1 MNQSVRT
8 IAVSGG
14 KGGVG
19 KTNVSVNLALAL
31 INSGKSVMLMD
42 ADLGMANVDVML
54 KLKAERDLHQ
64 VITGQCELQDVVVQ
78 GPGGLQIVPASSG
91 VGKMAELSSVE
102 QANLVRAF
110 DDLQQSVDVL
120 VVDTAAGISSSVITF
135 SKACQEVIVVV
146 CDEPASLT
154 DAYALMKVLN
164 QEHGIKRF
172 QVLANMVTSA
182 EQGRKLFG
190 KLVNVADI
198 YLNVSIGFLGSI
210 PLDDRLREA
219 VRIQVPVVEEFPNS
233 AASLAFQRLAKAVNE
248 LPVLPPTTGNLEF
261 FVGRVATHENAMTRQ
276 VR

>member
-19 KTNVSVNLALAL
+19 KTNVSVNLALSL
-31 INSGKSVMLMD
+31 IADGKTVMLMD

-54 KLKAERDLHQ
+54 NLKPEHDLHD
-64 VITGQCELQDVVVQ
+64 VVTGQCELNEIIVE
-78 GPGGLQIVPASSG
+78 GPHGLQIIPASSG
-91 VGKMAELSSVE
+91 IGKMAELSSFE

-110 DDLQQSVDVL
+110 DELQQGVDFL
-120 VVDTAAGISSSVITF
+120 IIDTAAGISPSVITF
-135 SKACQEVIVVV
+135 SKASQEVIIVV

-164 QEHGIKRF
+164 QEHGVKRF
-172 QVLANMVTSA
+172 QVLANMVSSA
-182 EQGRKLFG
+182 EQGRTLFS

-210 PLDDRLREA
+210 PHDEKLRDA
-219 VRIQVPVVEEFPNS
+219 IRSQAPVVEAYPNS
-233 AASLAFQRLAKAVNE
+233 ASSLAFQRLAKSVNE

-261 FVGRVATHENAMTRQ
+261 FVGRVAGQ
-276 VR
+276 C

>member
-1 MNQSVRT
+1 MNDSVRT

-19 KTNVSVNLALAL
+19 KTNVSVNLALSL
-31 INSGKSVMLMD
+31 LKSGKSVMLMD

-54 KLKAERDLHQ
+54 NLKPERDLFH
-64 VITGQCELQDVVVQ
+64 VVTGKCALNDIIIE

-91 VGKMAELSSVE
+91 VGKMAELSPIE
-102 QANLVRAF
+102 QGNLVRAF
-110 DDLQQSVDVL
+110 DELQQKVDVL
-120 VVDTAAGISSSVITF
+120 IIDTAAGISNSVVNF

-172 QVLANMVTSA
+172 QVLANMVNDV
-182 EQGRKLFG
+182 EQGRLLYS

-210 PLDDRLREA
+210 PMDDKLREA
-219 VRIQVPVVEEFPNS
+219 IRQQAPVAEQFPNS
-233 AASLAFQRLAKAVNE
+233 ASSLAFQRLAKTINE

-261 FVGRVATHENAMTRQ
+261 FVGRVAGNENATAR
-276 VR
+276 

>member
-54 KLKAERDLHQ
+54 KLKAERDLHH
-64 VITGQCELQDVVVQ
+64 VITGQCELEDVVVQ

-91 VGKMAELSSVE
+91 VGKMAELNSVE

-110 DDLQQSVDVL
+110 DDLQQNVDVL

-219 VRIQVPVVEEFPNS
+219 VRIQVPVVEEFPNC
-233 AASLAFQRLAKAVNE
+233 AASLAFQRLAKTVNE

>member
-1 MNQSVRT
+1 MSDSVRT

-19 KTNVSVNLALAL
+19 KTNVSVNLALSL
-31 INSGKSVMLMD
+31 LKSGKSVMLMD

-54 KLKAERDLHQ
+54 NLKPERDLYH
-64 VITGQCELQDVVVQ
+64 VVTGQCPLDDIIIE
-78 GPGGLQIVPASSG
+78 GPGGLKIVPASSG
-91 VGKMAELSSVE
+91 VGKMAELSSIE
-102 QANLVRAF
+102 QGNLVRAF
-110 DDLQQSVDVL
+110 DMLQQQVDVL
-120 VVDTAAGISSSVITF
+120 IIDTAAGISNSVINF
-135 SKACQEVIVVV
+135 SKACQEVVVVV

-172 QVLANMVTSA
+172 QVLANMVTDI
-182 EQGRKLFG
+182 EQGRLLYS

-210 PLDDRLREA
+210 PMDEKLREA
-219 VRIQVPVVEEFPNS
+219 IRVQTPVAEQFPNS
-233 AASLAFQRLAKAVNE
+233 ASSLAFQRLAKTINE

-261 FVGRVATHENAMTRQ
+261 FVGRVAGNENATAR
-276 VR
+276 

>member
-1 MNQSVRT
+1 MMTDSVRT

-19 KTNVSVNLALAL
+19 KTNVSVNLALSL
-31 INSGKSVMLMD
+31 LRTGKSVMLMD

-54 KLKAERDLHQ
+54 NLKPERDLYH
-64 VITGQCELQDVVVQ
+64 VVTGKCALNDIIIE

-91 VGKMAELSSVE
+91 VGKMAELSPIE
-102 QANLVRAF
+102 QGNLVRAF
-110 DDLQQSVDVL
+110 DELQQQVDVL
-120 VVDTAAGISSSVITF
+120 IIDTAAGISNSVINF

-172 QVLANMVTSA
+172 QVLANMVTDI
-182 EQGRKLFG
+182 EQGRLLYS

-210 PLDDRLREA
+210 PMDDKLREA
-219 VRIQVPVVEEFPNS
+219 IRQQAPVTEQFPNS
-233 AASLAFQRLAKAVNE
+233 ASSLAFQRLAKTINE

-261 FVGRVATHENAMTRQ
+261 FVGRVAGNENATAR
-276 VR
+276 

>member
-1 MNQSVRT
+1 MNHSVRT

-19 KTNVSVNLALAL
+19 KTNVSVNLALSL
-31 INSGKSVMLMD
+31 LKSGKSVMLMD

-54 KLKAERDLHQ
+54 NLKPERDLYH
-64 VITGQCELQDVVVQ
+64 VVTGQCALDEIILD
-78 GPGGLQIVPASSG
+78 GPGGLKIVPASSG
-91 VGKMAELSSVE
+91 VGKMAELSSIE
-102 QANLVRAF
+102 QGNLVRAF
-110 DDLQQSVDVL
+110 DMLQQQVDVL
-120 VVDTAAGISSSVITF
+120 IIDTAAGISNSVINFT
-135 SKACQEVIVVV
+135 KACQEVVVVV

-172 QVLANMVTSA
+172 QVLANMVTDI
-182 EQGRKLFG
+182 EQGRLLYG

-210 PLDDRLREA
+210 PMDEKLREA
-219 VRIQVPVVEEFPNS
+219 IRVQAPVAEQFPNS
-233 AASLAFQRLAKAVNE
+233 ASSLAFQRLAKTINE

-261 FVGRVATHENAMTRQ
+261 FVGRVAGNENATAR
-276 VR
+276 

>member
-1 MNQSVRT
+1 MSGSVRT

-19 KTNVSVNLALAL
+19 KTNVSVNLALSL
-31 INSGKSVMLMD
+31 LKSGKSVMLMD

-54 KLKAERDLHQ
+54 NLKPERDLYH
-64 VITGQCELQDVVVQ
+64 VVTGRCALDEIIIE

-91 VGKMAELSSVE
+91 IGKMAELSLIE
-102 QANLVRAF
+102 QGNLVRAF
-110 DDLQQSVDVL
+110 DQLQQQVDVL
-120 VVDTAAGISSSVITF
+120 IIDTAAGISNSVVNF

-172 QVLANMVTSA
+172 QVLANMVTDI
-182 EQGRKLFG
+182 EQGRLLYS

-210 PLDDRLREA
+210 PMDEKLREA
-219 VRIQVPVVEEFPNS
+219 IRMQSPVAEQFPNS
-233 AASLAFQRLAKAVNE
+233 ASSLAFQRLAKTINE

-261 FVGRVATHENAMTRQ
+261 FVGRVAGNENATAR
-276 VR
+276 

>member
-1 MNQSVRT
+1 MSESVRT

-19 KTNVSVNLALAL
+19 KTNVSVNLALSL
-31 INSGKSVMLMD
+31 LKSGKSVMLMD

-54 KLKAERDLHQ
+54 NLKPERDLYH
-64 VITGQCELQDVVVQ
+64 VVTGRCALDEIIIE

-91 VGKMAELSSVE
+91 IGKMAELSLIE
-102 QANLVRAF
+102 QGNLVRAF
-110 DDLQQSVDVL
+110 DQLQQQVDVL
-120 VVDTAAGISSSVITF
+120 IIDTAAGISNSVVNF

-164 QEHGIKRF
+164 QEHSIKRF
-172 QVLANMVTSA
+172 QVLANMVTDI
-182 EQGRKLFG
+182 EQGRLLYS

-210 PLDDRLREA
+210 PMDEKLREA
-219 VRIQVPVVEEFPNS
+219 IRMQSPVVEQFPNS
-233 AASLAFQRLAKAVNE
+233 ASSLAFQRLAKTINE

-261 FVGRVATHENAMTRQ
+261 FVGRVAGNENATAR
-276 VR
+276 